1 MAAVVAARR
10 AALSLSWRNARSRA
24 QMRFSSSRQGA
35 SANAEQPTGRQ
46 LRIRALQAAVPMI
59 GFGFMD
65 NLVMIQAGDLIDSTL
80 GVAFGLPTL
89 IAAAF
94 GQVFSDLAGVLF
106 GGTVD
111 AAVARMGLP
120 QAGLSAV
127 QDNMRI
133 TRLASTGGAAVGV
146 VFGLALG
153 MSSLLFMDL
162 EKNERLKRARELST
176 IFDTVLSHGCQVIKA
191 DRATLFLVDEGAREL
206 WSRQTVQSQPDVLIR
221 MDATLGLAGMAMQT
235 RSVVNVADA
244 YIHDK
249 FNPEVSQ
256 SESNNHTVGFIH
268 HWYHSLPLVAKAGRV
283 HVVGVGL
290 DNVTENHHATTTTT
304 IQVDKTTGYRTRS
317 VLCVPVLEVREGDEE
332 DAAEHPPKVLGVIQL
347 LNKEGGFQDVDVTV
361 TRMLAE
367 HVAIFLRHLG

>member
-249 FNPEVSQ
+249 FNPEV
-256 SESNNHTVGFIH
+256 
-268 HWYHSLPLVAKAGRV
+268 
-283 HVVGVGL
+283 
-290 DNVTENHHATTTTT
+290 
-304 IQVDKTTGYRTRS
+304 DKTTGYRTRS